1 MQSVIFGKLQC
12 YQITKITGRIMTDE
26 VYKMKLI
33 SDYFKYPERLS
44 IFEIYVL
51 EYQMKRLGEF
61 EFNLGYFDKLEKY
74 AGDTLNSRTYDEYN
88 EFIEKWNTNQGFRD
102 SMRDRFKA
110 NDLRNL
116 PAAAIAAY
124 DLIKISENNM
134 NRNNRGR

>member
-1 MQSVIFGKLQC
+1 MQSVIFDKHQC
-12 YQITKITGRIMTDE
+12 YQITNITGRIMTDE
-26 VYKMKLI
+26 LYKIGLI

-61 EFNLGYFDKLEKY
+61 EFNLGYFDKLEKC
-74 AGDTLNSRTYDEYN
+74 AGDTLNRGTYDEYN
-88 EFIEKWNTNQGFRD
+88 EFIEKWNTEQEFRD
-102 SMRDRFKA
+102 SMRDRFKE

-124 DLIKISENNM
+124 KLIETSENNM